1 MKTRLQ
7 ICDENAIETRVGA
20 WLANCPSLMDVF
32 TPCVGP
38 DGKWHRNGKDPYIA
52 FAAKMYCLSYDRIYI
67 DSKSADEA
75 VAAAAKL
82 MRQMAKPGVLAAI
95 YGQSG
100 GDWQRGKSKYK
111 DPITGEWVWDR
122 VRGGLWGYAWK
133 AGVEMSQETAHMV
146 ARMFRDSYP
155 EIPTCW
161 YAFEDAFKEVLHVD
175 HPNTQRRVGI
185 NGCILFDRLNIQ
197 GRHPLLRMQ
206 LPSGRRLHYMD
217 ARMEMSKMP
226 WEDSEGHEVWR
237 PGLVYANADQVTGK
251 WATAKSHGA
260 KMYQNGVQG
269 IARDVLAE
277 KLLALEEADLPII
290 GHVHDE
296 GVALVLDDPFSPRVD
311 DMIDIMS
318 RPVSWAPGLL
328 LGADGFQ
335 DTFYRKG

>member
-1 MKTRLQ
+1 
-7 ICDENAIETRVGA
+7 
-20 WLANCPSLMDVF
+20 
-32 TPCVGP
+32 
-38 DGKWHRNGKDPYIA
+38 
-52 FAAKMYCLSYDRIYI
+52 MYCLSYDRIYI
-67 DSKSADEA
+67 DSKSADE
-75 VAAAAKL
+75 VIAAAAKL

-100 GDWQRGKSKYK
+100 GDWTRGKSKYK
-111 DPITGEWVWDR
+111 DPVTGEWVYDR

-155 EIPTCW
+155 EIP
-161 YAFEDAFKEVLHVD
+161 AFWKQVEAAFTDVLHVD
-175 HPNTQRRVGI
+175 HPNTQRRLGP
-185 NGCILFDRLNIQ
+185 NGCLLLDRLNIE

-217 ARMEMSKMP
+217 ARMEMTKMP
-226 WEDSEGHEVWR
+226 WEDREGGEVWR

-251 WATAKSHGA
+251 WSIARSHGA
-260 KMYQNGVQG
+260 KVYQNGVQG

-277 KLLALEEADLPII
+277 KLIAFEEADLPVI

-296 GVALVLDDPFSPRVD
+296 GIVLVLDDPFSPRVD
-311 DMIDIMS
+311 DMIEIMS
-318 RPVSWAPGLL
+318 SPVSWAPGLL

-335 DTFYRKG
+335 DVFYRKG